1 MKSRELTQ
9 IECVA
14 ILTASHYGRLGL
26 SCKDQPYVI
35 PMSYA
40 YSDEKLY
47 LHSRGAGKKL
57 DIARNN
63 PKVCFE
69 VDLLDKNRWSSVIA
83 YGMVSISTDV
93 EAKRRMFDAF
103 VLKGLEG
110 HGCRHFRREELGTL
124 NMIIWELEIKLM
136 TGRDGIW

>member
-1 MKSRELTQ
+1 MKSRELSAT
-9 IECVA
+9 ECA
-14 ILTASHYGRLGL
+14 ALLSTSRYGRLGL
-26 SCKDQPYVI
+26 SSEGQPYVI

-40 YSDEKLY
+40 YSNEKLY
-47 LHSRGAGKKL
+47 LHSRGAGEKL
-57 DIARNN
+57 DIAQNN

-103 VLKGLEG
+103 VFKGLEG
-110 HGCRHFRREELGTL
+110 HGCRHFKREELGTL
-124 NMIIWELEIKLM
+124 NMIVWELEIKSM

>member
-14 ILTASHYGRLGL
+14 LLTTSHYGRLGL
-26 SCKDQPYVI
+26 SCEEQPYVI

-40 YSDEKLY
+40 YSNEKLY
-47 LHSRGAGKKL
+47 LHSRGAGEKL
-57 DIARNN
+57 NIAQNN

-69 VDLLDKNRWSSVIA
+69 VDLLDKNRWTSVIA

-93 EAKRRMFDAF
+93 EECLTHLFVRVWRATDANTSGGKNW
-103 VLKGLEG
+103 V
-110 HGCRHFRREELGTL
+110 H
-124 NMIIWELEIKLM
+124 
-136 TGRDGIW
+136 